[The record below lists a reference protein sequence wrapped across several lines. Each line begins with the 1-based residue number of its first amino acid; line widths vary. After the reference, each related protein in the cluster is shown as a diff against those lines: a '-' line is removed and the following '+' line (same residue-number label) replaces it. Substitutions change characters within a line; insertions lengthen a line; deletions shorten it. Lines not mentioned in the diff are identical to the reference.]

1 MKRYINLS
9 LRIPTTRL
17 YTYSVP
23 EHIKKN
29 LIGKRVLVLLKQKK
43 AVGWVIEE
51 IDRPDNLEIKEII
64 TVLDDE
70 PIISPQSINLAKW
83 TAEYYLCGLSEALNL
98 FIPPSLSQKPITYI
112 EKGSIEIT
120 KASPTQKLI
129 LELVKEKGR
138 VSLSTLKS
146 RVPSPYSCIKKLS
159 AKGAI
164 KVISQVKPLPEIP
177 KEIKAKEVAKD
188 IPPVLSPDQ
197 KEAIDKIRLCIEKG
211 SFSTFLLYGVTGSGK
226 TEVYLR
232 AIEDVIKRG
241 RSAIV
246 LLPEISLTTQLIER
260 FKMRFGAE
268 CAIIHSRLTTKER
281 LTEWQR
287 IRQGCPVVVGARS
300 ALFSPSKNLGL
311 IVVDEEQ
318 SSSYKQEN
326 DPRYNARDTAVMRA
340 KMEKAVVILGSAT
353 PSLESFHNSQI
364 RRYERLDLPERVQK
378 SRLPDVEIVDMR
390 SEKTPGIFSQKLI
403 KAIEE
408 TVGSGHQVILLMNR
422 RGFSNYIQCYD
433 CGSIP
438 GCPNCDITLTFHS
451 SDKRLR
457 CHYCGFSSS
466 APSVCPKCNAERIKY
481 SGFGTQQVEKEVLRI
496 FPKMRVLRMDTD
508 TTKKRLSHQEMLSL
522 FAEKKVDCLVGTQM
536 ISKGLHFPNVILV
549 GVISADIFLSLP
561 DFRAAEKT
569 FSLLTQVSGRS
580 GRGEDYGRVVIQ
592 TYNPGHYAIQT
603 AIHQDYS
610 LFFQKE
616 MEYRREL
623 LYPPFSRLLS
633 LILRG
638 ENEEKVEKEAERLSE
653 VLLVNNKEDV
663 HILGPAP
670 YYISKIKKNY
680 LYQVILKTPDYKR
693 LHRLLLACDFK
704 PASGVS
710 LIKDIDPVGVV

>member
-1 MKRYINLS
+1 MRYINLS

-23 EHIKKN
+23 QHIKEN
-29 LIGKRVLVLLKQKK
+29 LVGKRVLILIKQKRS
-43 AVGWVIEE
+43 VGWVIEE
-51 IDRPDNLEIKEII
+51 VEKPDIAEIKEII

-70 PIISPQSINLAKW
+70 PIISPELIDLAKW
-83 TAEYYLCGLSEALNL
+83 MAEYYLSGLSEALNL
-98 FIPPSLSQKPITYI
+98 FIPPSLSQRVITYV
-112 EKGSIEIT
+112 EKGNLEIT
-120 KASPTQKLI
+120 KASPSQKLI
-129 LELVKEKGR
+129 LELIKEKGR
-138 VSLSTLKS
+138 VSLFMLKS
-146 RVPSPYSCIKKLS
+146 RVPSPYSALKVLE
-159 AKGAI
+159 AKEAI
-164 KVISQVKPLPEIP
+164 KVINQIKPLPGISKTLEV
-177 KEIKAKEVAKD
+177 KETIKD

-197 KEAIDKIRLCIEKG
+197 KDAVDRIQVFIEKEG
-211 SFSTFLLYGVTGSGK
+211 FSTFLLYGVTGSGK

-232 AIEDVIKRG
+232 AIEDVMKRG
-241 RSAIV
+241 KSAIV

-260 FKMRFGAE
+260 FRMRFGAE
-268 CAIIHSRLTTKER
+268 CAIIHSRLTAKER
-281 LTEWQR
+281 LSEWQR
-287 IRQGCPVVVGARS
+287 IRQGTRVVVGARS
-300 ALFSPSKNLGL
+300 ALFSPVKNLGL

-353 PSLESFHNSQI
+353 PSLESFYNSQI
-364 RRYERLDLPERVQK
+364 KKYERLELPDRVQK
-378 SRLPDVEIVDMR
+378 SRLPNVEIVDMR
-390 SEKTPGIFSQKLI
+390 SEKEPGIFSQKLI
-403 KAIEE
+403 KTIEE
-408 TVGSGHQVILLMNR
+408 TVDSGHQVILLMNR

-457 CHYCGFSSS
+457 CHYCGFSLP
-466 APSVCPKCNAERIKY
+466 APSVCPKCKGERIKF

-496 FPKMRVLRMDTD
+496 FPEMRVLRMDTD
-508 TTKKRLSHQEMLSL
+508 TTKKRLSHQEMLSS

-536 ISKGLHFPNVILV
+536 ISKGLHFPNVTLV

-569 FSLLTQVSGRS
+569 FSLLTQVAGRS
-580 GRGEDYGRVVIQ
+580 GRGDAPGRVVIQ

-603 AIHQDYS
+603 AIHQNYS

-638 ENEEKVEKEAERLSE
+638 EDEERVGKEAERLSE
-653 VLLVNNKEDV
+653 VLIDSNKEGI

-670 YYISKIKKNY
+670 YYISKIKRNY
-680 LYQVILKTPDYKR
+680 LYQVILKDPDYKK
-693 LHRLLLACDFK
+693 LHRLLSACDFK
-704 PASGVS
+704 PTGGVE
-710 LIKDIDPVGVV
+710 LIRDIDPVGVV

>member
-1 MKRYINLS
+1 
-9 LRIPTTRL
+9 
-17 YTYSVP
+17 
-23 EHIKKN
+23 
-29 LIGKRVLVLLKQKK
+29 
-43 AVGWVIEE
+43 
-51 IDRPDNLEIKEII
+51 
-64 TVLDDE
+64 
-70 PIISPQSINLAKW
+70 
-83 TAEYYLCGLSEALNL
+83 
-98 FIPPSLSQKPITYI
+98 
-112 EKGSIEIT
+112 
-120 KASPTQKLI
+120 
-129 LELVKEKGR
+129 
-138 VSLSTLKS
+138 
-146 RVPSPYSCIKKLS
+146 
-159 AKGAI
+159 
-164 KVISQVKPLPEIP
+164 
-177 KEIKAKEVAKD
+177 
-188 IPPVLSPDQ
+188 
-197 KEAIDKIRLCIEKG
+197 
-211 SFSTFLLYGVTGSGK
+211 
-226 TEVYLR
+226 
-232 AIEDVIKRG
+232 
-241 RSAIV
+241 
-246 LLPEISLTTQLIER
+246 
-260 FKMRFGAE
+260 MRFGAD
-268 CAIIHSRLTTKER
+268 CAIIHSRLTAKER
-281 LTEWQR
+281 LNEWQR

-300 ALFSPSKNLGL
+300 ALFSPVKNLGL

-326 DPRYNARDTAVMRA
+326 DPRYNARDMAVMRA
-340 KMEKAVVILGSAT
+340 KMEKAIVILGSAT

-364 RRYERLDLPERVQK
+364 RKYERLELPERVQK

-433 CGSIP
+433 CGYIP

-457 CHYCGFSSS
+457 CHYCGFSLP
-466 APSVCPKCNAERIKY
+466 APSVCPKCNGGRIKY

-496 FPKMRVLRMDTD
+496 FPEMRVIRMDTD
-508 TTKKRLSHQEMLSL
+508 TTKKRLSHSEMLSL
-522 FAEKKVDCLVGTQM
+522 FSEKKADCLVGTQM
-536 ISKGLHFPNVILV
+536 ISKGLHFPNVTLV

-580 GRGEDYGRVVIQ
+580 GRGDAPGRVVIQ

-638 ENEEKVEKEAERLSE
+638 EDEERVGKEAERLSE
-653 VLLVNNKEDV
+653 VLLANNKEDV

-670 YYISKIKKNY
+670 YYISKIKRNY
-680 LYQVILKTPDYKR
+680 LYQVILKDPDYKK

-704 PASGVS
+704 PTGGIE

>member
-1 MKRYINLS
+1 MRYINLS

-23 EHIKKN
+23 EHIKEN
-29 LIGKRVLVLLKQKK
+29 LIGKRVLVPLKQKK

-51 IDRPDNLEIKEII
+51 TDVPDNLEIKEII
-64 TVLDDE
+64 TLLDDE
-70 PIISPQSINLAKW
+70 PIISPQLISLAKW
-83 TAEYYLCGLSEALNL
+83 MAEYYLCGLSASLNL
-98 FIPPSLSQKPITYI
+98 FIPPSLSQRVITYI
-112 EKGSIEIT
+112 EKGDIEIT
-120 KASPTQKLI
+120 KASPNQKLI
-129 LELVKEKGR
+129 LELIKEKR
-138 VSLSTLKS
+138 RISLSMLKS
-146 RVPSPYSCIKKLS
+146 KVSSPYSAIKQLE

-164 KVISQVKPLPEIP
+164 KIISQIKPLPLLGKEV
-177 KEIKAKEVAKD
+177 EIKDVAKD
-188 IPPVLSPDQ
+188 IPPILSPDQ
-197 KEAIDKIRLCIEKG
+197 SNAVDRIKVFIEKE
-211 SFSTFLLYGVTGSGK
+211 SFSTFLLYGVTSSGK

-232 AIEDVIKRG
+232 AIEDVMKKG
-241 RSAIV
+241 KSAIV

-260 FKMRFGAE
+260 FKMRFGGN
-268 CAIIHSRLTTKER
+268 CAIIHSRLTAKER
-281 LTEWQR
+281 LNEWQR

-300 ALFSPSKNLGL
+300 ALFSPVKNLGL
-311 IVVDEEQ
+311 IVIDEEQ

-340 KMEKAVVILGSAT
+340 KMEKAIVILGSAT

-364 RRYERLDLPERVQK
+364 KKYERLELPARVQK

-390 SEKTPGIFSQKLI
+390 SEKEAKIFSQKLI

-408 TVGSGHQVILLMNR
+408 TVKAGYQVILLMNR

-433 CGSIP
+433 CGFIP

-457 CHYCGFSSS
+457 CHYCGFSIP
-466 APSVCPKCNAERIKY
+466 APSVCPKCKGERIKF

-496 FPKMRVLRMDTD
+496 FPEIRVLRMDTD

-522 FAEKKVDCLVGTQM
+522 FAEKKIDCLVGTQM
-536 ISKGLHFPNVILV
+536 ISKGLHFPNVTLV

-569 FSLLTQVSGRS
+569 FSLLTQVAGRS
-580 GRGEDYGRVVIQ
+580 GRGDAPGRVVIQ

-603 AIHQDYS
+603 AVHQDYS

-616 MEYRREL
+616 MGYRREL

-638 ENEEKVEKEAERLSE
+638 KDEEKVGKNAERLSE
-653 VLLVNNKEDV
+653 VLLANNKEGV

-670 YYISKIKKNY
+670 YYISKIKNNY

-704 PASGVS
+704 PTGGVD

>member
-1 MKRYINLS
+1 MRYINLS

-23 EHIKKN
+23 QHIKEN
-29 LIGKRVLVLLKQKK
+29 LVGKRVLILIKQKRS
-43 AVGWVIEE
+43 VGWVIEE
-51 IDRPDNLEIKEII
+51 VEKPDIAEIKEII

-70 PIISPQSINLAKW
+70 PIISPELIDLAKW
-83 TAEYYLCGLSEALNL
+83 MAEYYLSGLSEALNL
-98 FIPPSLSQKPITYI
+98 FIPPSLSQRVITYV
-112 EKGSIEIT
+112 EKGNLEIT
-120 KASPTQKLI
+120 KASPSQKLI
-129 LELVKEKGR
+129 LELIKEKGR
-138 VSLSTLKS
+138 VSLSMLKS
-146 RVPSPYSCIKKLS
+146 RVSSPYSALKVLE
-159 AKGAI
+159 AKEAI
-164 KVISQVKPLPEIP
+164 KVINQIKPLPGISKTLEV
-177 KEIKAKEVAKD
+177 KETIKD

-197 KEAIDKIRLCIEKG
+197 KDAVDRIQVFIEKEG
-211 SFSTFLLYGVTGSGK
+211 FSTFLLYGVTGSGK

-232 AIEDVIKRG
+232 AIEDVMKRG
-241 RSAIV
+241 KSAIV

-260 FKMRFGAE
+260 FRMRFGAE
-268 CAIIHSRLTTKER
+268 CAIIHSRLTAKER
-281 LTEWQR
+281 LSEWQR
-287 IRQGCPVVVGARS
+287 IRQGTRVVVGARS
-300 ALFSPSKNLGL
+300 ALFSPVKNLGL

-353 PSLESFHNSQI
+353 PSLESFYNSQI
-364 RRYERLDLPERVQK
+364 KKYERLELPDRVQK
-378 SRLPDVEIVDMR
+378 SRLPNVEIVDMR
-390 SEKTPGIFSQKLI
+390 SEKEPGIFSQKLI
-403 KAIEE
+403 KTIEE
-408 TVGSGHQVILLMNR
+408 TVDSGHQVILLMNR

-457 CHYCGFSSS
+457 CHYCGFSLP
-466 APSVCPKCNAERIKY
+466 APSVCPKCKGERIKF

-496 FPKMRVLRMDTD
+496 FPEMRVLRMDTD
-508 TTKKRLSHQEMLSL
+508 TTKKRLSHQEMLSS

-536 ISKGLHFPNVILV
+536 ISKGLHFPNVTLV

-569 FSLLTQVSGRS
+569 FSLLTQVAGRS
-580 GRGEDYGRVVIQ
+580 GRGDAPGRVVIQ

-603 AIHQDYS
+603 AIHQNYS

-638 ENEEKVEKEAERLSE
+638 EDEERVGKEAERLSE
-653 VLLVNNKEDV
+653 VLIDSNKEGI

-670 YYISKIKKNY
+670 YYISKIKRNY
-680 LYQVILKTPDYKR
+680 LYQVILKDPDYKK
-693 LHRLLLACDFK
+693 LHRLLSACDFK
-704 PASGVS
+704 PTGGVE
-710 LIKDIDPVGVV
+710 LIRDIDPVGVV

>member
-1 MKRYINLS
+1 MRYINLS

-23 EHIKKN
+23 EHIKEN
-29 LIGKRVLVLLKQKK
+29 LIGKRVLVPLKQKK

-51 IDRPDNLEIKEII
+51 TDVPDNLEIKDII
-64 TVLDDE
+64 TLLDDE
-70 PIISPQSINLAKW
+70 PIISPQLISLAKW
-83 TAEYYLCGLSEALNL
+83 MAEYYLCGLSASLNL
-98 FIPPSLSQKPITYI
+98 FIPPSLSQRVTTYI
-112 EKGSIEIT
+112 EKGDSEIT
-120 KASPTQKLI
+120 KASPNQKLI
-129 LELVKEKGR
+129 LELIKEKR
-138 VSLSTLKS
+138 RISLSMLKS
-146 RVPSPYSCIKKLS
+146 KVSSPYSAIKQLE

-164 KVISQVKPLPEIP
+164 KIISQIKPLPLLGKEV
-177 KEIKAKEVAKD
+177 EIKDVAKD
-188 IPPVLSPDQ
+188 IPPILSPDQ
-197 KEAIDKIRLCIEKG
+197 SNAVDRIKVFIEKE
-211 SFSTFLLYGVTGSGK
+211 SFSTFLLYGVTSSGK

-232 AIEDVIKRG
+232 AIEDVMKKG
-241 RSAIV
+241 KSAIV

-260 FKMRFGAE
+260 FKMRFGGN
-268 CAIIHSRLTTKER
+268 CAIIHSRLTAKER
-281 LTEWQR
+281 LNEWQR

-300 ALFSPSKNLGL
+300 ALFSPVKNLGL
-311 IVVDEEQ
+311 IVIDEEQ

-340 KMEKAVVILGSAT
+340 KMEKAIVILGSAT

-364 RRYERLDLPERVQK
+364 KKYERLELPARVQK

-390 SEKTPGIFSQKLI
+390 SEKEAKIFSQKLI

-408 TVGSGHQVILLMNR
+408 TVKAGYQVILLMNR

-433 CGSIP
+433 CGFIP

-457 CHYCGFSSS
+457 CHYCGFSIP
-466 APSVCPKCNAERIKY
+466 APSVCPKCKGERIKF

-496 FPKMRVLRMDTD
+496 FPEIRVLRMDTD

-522 FAEKKVDCLVGTQM
+522 FAEKKIDCLVGTQM
-536 ISKGLHFPNVILV
+536 ISKGLHFPNVTLV

-569 FSLLTQVSGRS
+569 FSLLTQVAGRS
-580 GRGEDYGRVVIQ
+580 GRGDAPGRVVIQ

-603 AIHQDYS
+603 AVHQDYS

-616 MEYRREL
+616 MGYRREL

-638 ENEEKVEKEAERLSE
+638 KDEEKVGKNAERLSE
-653 VLLVNNKEDV
+653 VLLANNKEGV

-670 YYISKIKKNY
+670 YYISKIKNNY

-704 PASGVS
+704 PTGGVD

>member
-1 MKRYINLS
+1 MRYINLS

-23 EHIKKN
+23 QHIKEN
-29 LIGKRVLVLLKQKK
+29 LVGKRVLILIKQKRS
-43 AVGWVIEE
+43 VGWVIEE
-51 IDRPDNLEIKEII
+51 VEKPDIAEIKEII

-70 PIISPQSINLAKW
+70 PIISPELIDLAKW
-83 TAEYYLCGLSEALNL
+83 MAEYYLSGLSEALNL
-98 FIPPSLSQKPITYI
+98 FIPPSLSQRVITYV
-112 EKGSIEIT
+112 EKGNLEIT
-120 KASPTQKLI
+120 KASPSQKLI
-129 LELVKEKGR
+129 LELIKEKGR
-138 VSLSTLKS
+138 VSLSMLKS
-146 RVPSPYSCIKKLS
+146 RVSSPYSALKVLE
-159 AKGAI
+159 AKEAI
-164 KVISQVKPLPEIP
+164 KVINQIKPLPGISKTLEV
-177 KEIKAKEVAKD
+177 KETIKD

-197 KEAIDKIRLCIEKG
+197 KDAVDRIQVFIEKEG
-211 SFSTFLLYGVTGSGK
+211 FSTFLLYGVTGSGK

-232 AIEDVIKRG
+232 AIEDVMKRG
-241 RSAIV
+241 KSAIV

-260 FKMRFGAE
+260 FRMRFGAE
-268 CAIIHSRLTTKER
+268 CAIIHSRLTAKER
-281 LTEWQR
+281 LSEWQR
-287 IRQGCPVVVGARS
+287 IRQGTRVVVGARS
-300 ALFSPSKNLGL
+300 ALFSPVKNLGL

-353 PSLESFHNSQI
+353 PSLESFYNSQI
-364 RRYERLDLPERVQK
+364 KKYERLE
-378 SRLPDVEIVDMR
+378 LPDRVKKASLPNVEIVDMR
-390 SEKTPGIFSQKLI
+390 SEKEPGIFSQKLI
-403 KAIEE
+403 KTIEE
-408 TVGSGHQVILLMNR
+408 TVDSGHQIILLMNR

-457 CHYCGFSSS
+457 CHYCGFSLP
-466 APSVCPKCNAERIKY
+466 APSVCSKCKGERIKF

-496 FPKMRVLRMDTD
+496 FPEMRVLRMDTD
-508 TTKKRLSHQEMLSL
+508 TTKKRLSHQEMLSS

-536 ISKGLHFPNVILV
+536 ISKGLHFPNVTLV

-569 FSLLTQVSGRS
+569 FSLLTQVAGRS
-580 GRGEDYGRVVIQ
+580 GRGDAPGRVVIQ

-603 AIHQDYS
+603 AIHQNYS

-638 ENEEKVEKEAERLSE
+638 EDEERVGKEAERLSE
-653 VLLVNNKEDV
+653 VLIDSNKEGI

-670 YYISKIKKNY
+670 YYISKIKRNY
-680 LYQVILKTPDYKR
+680 LYQVILKDPDYKK
-693 LHRLLLACDFK
+693 LHRLLSACDFK
-704 PASGVS
+704 PTGGVE
-710 LIKDIDPVGVV
+710 LIRDIDPVGVV

>member
-1 MKRYINLS
+1 MRYINLS

-23 EHIKKN
+23 EHIKEN
-29 LIGKRVLVLLKQKK
+29 LIGKRVLVPLKQKK

-51 IDRPDNLEIKEII
+51 TDVPDNLEIKEII
-64 TVLDDE
+64 TLLDDE
-70 PIISPQSINLAKW
+70 PIISPQLISLAKW
-83 TAEYYLCGLSEALNL
+83 MAEYYLCGLSASLNL
-98 FIPPSLSQKPITYI
+98 FIPPSLSQRVTTYI
-112 EKGSIEIT
+112 EKGDSEIT
-120 KASPTQKLI
+120 KASPNQKLI
-129 LELVKEKGR
+129 LELIKEKR
-138 VSLSTLKS
+138 RISLSMLKS
-146 RVPSPYSCIKKLS
+146 KVSSPYSAIKQLE

-164 KVISQVKPLPEIP
+164 KIISQIKPLPLLGKEV
-177 KEIKAKEVAKD
+177 EIKDVAKD
-188 IPPVLSPDQ
+188 IPPILSPDQ
-197 KEAIDKIRLCIEKG
+197 SNAVDRIKVFIEKE
-211 SFSTFLLYGVTGSGK
+211 SFSTFLLYGVTSSGK

-232 AIEDVIKRG
+232 AIEDVMKKG
-241 RSAIV
+241 KSAIV

-260 FKMRFGAE
+260 FKMRFGGN
-268 CAIIHSRLTTKER
+268 CAIIHSRLTAKER
-281 LTEWQR
+281 LNEWQR

-300 ALFSPSKNLGL
+300 ALFSPVKNLGL
-311 IVVDEEQ
+311 IVIDEEQ

-340 KMEKAVVILGSAT
+340 KMEKAIVILGSAT

-364 RRYERLDLPERVQK
+364 KKYERLELPARVQK

-390 SEKTPGIFSQKLI
+390 SEKEAKIFSQKLI

-408 TVGSGHQVILLMNR
+408 TVKAGYQVILLMNR

-433 CGSIP
+433 CGFIP

-457 CHYCGFSSS
+457 CHYCGFSIP
-466 APSVCPKCNAERIKY
+466 APSVCPKCKGERIKF

-496 FPKMRVLRMDTD
+496 FPEIRVLRMDTD

-522 FAEKKVDCLVGTQM
+522 FAEKKIDCLVGTQM
-536 ISKGLHFPNVILV
+536 ISKGLHFPNVTLV

-569 FSLLTQVSGRS
+569 FSLLTQVAGRS
-580 GRGEDYGRVVIQ
+580 GRGDVHGRVVIQ

-603 AIHQDYS
+603 AVHQDYS

-638 ENEEKVEKEAERLSE
+638 KDEEKVGKNAERLSE
-653 VLLVNNKEDV
+653 VLLANNKEGV

-670 YYISKIKKNY
+670 YYISKIKNNY

-704 PASGVS
+704 PTGGVD